1 MKMKLLRALGMG
13 FVCMLAWATIQA
25 QTWTPLNNQPT
36 KMTGG
41 AGPGLLMHDGTVIVH
56 DACGTDWWRLTP
68 DNTGSYVNGTW
79 SEVSVQMPNG
89 YAPLYFSSAVL
100 PDGRLIVEG
109 GEYQNCQSAW
119 TNMGAIYD
127 PVKNA
132 WTAMKPPSYKGVEW
146 AQIGDAQSAIL
157 DNGTYMQANCCE
169 GYPYPVAYLD
179 AKNLTWKLVG
189 ETGKFGKLDRYD
201 EEGWNKLDDGFIF
214 TTSAI
219 ASPVAQQYD
228 PTTEKWV
235 SAGKACQLED
245 SSTQEIGPAVTL
257 PSGQVWNTG
266 AEDTQTGTGHTCT
279 YTPSKKPGGVGTWKK
294 GPDFP
299 NGNDAEDAPA
309 ALEITGN
316 AIVQVSPGVFSPP
329 STFYEWNGKT
339 LTKLPAPANAPNDPS
354 YVGTFLELP
363 SGQLLWM
370 DLSDTVEIFTPKGT
384 YNKAWQPT
392 ITSVPATVTHGDS
405 YKISGTQFNGFSQG
419 AFYGDDN
426 QMATNYPLVRITNT
440 SSGHVFYCQTDN
452 PSTMA
457 INTGSKTVSA
467 TFIVPSGIETGAS
480 TIEVVT
486 NGIPSAPTN
495 ITVD

>member
-1 MKMKLLRALGMG
+1 MKVLRMFGMG
-13 FVCMLAWATIQA
+13 CLLLLAAVGANA
-25 QTWTPLNNQPT
+25 QKWTPLNNQPT

-41 AGPGLLMHDGTVIVH
+41 AGPGLLMHDGTVLVH

-79 SEVSVQMPNG
+79 SEIKPQMPNG
-89 YAPLYFSSAVL
+89 YAPLYFGSAVL

-119 TNMGAIYD
+119 TNLGAIYD
-127 PVKNA
+127 PVKNT
-132 WTAMKPPSYKGVEW
+132 WTAVTAPEGW
-146 AQIGDAQSAIL
+146 TTIGDAQSVIL
-157 DNGTYMQANCCE
+157 DNGTYVQANCCQSS
-169 GYPYPVAYLD
+169 GYQIAYLN
-179 AKNLTWKLVG
+179 AKKLTWTLHG
-189 ETGKFGKLDRYD
+189 TGKLDRYD
-201 EEGWNKLDDGFIF
+201 EEGWEKLDDGYIF
-214 TTSAI
+214 TTSALS
-219 ASPVAQQYD
+219 SPAAQQYD
-228 PTTEKWV
+228 PKTQKWT
-235 SAGKACQLED
+235 SAGTACQLED
-245 SSTQEIGPAVTL
+245 QTSQEIGPAVTL

-266 AEDTQTGTGHTCT
+266 AQDQSTHTGHTCT
-279 YTPSKKPGGVGTWKK
+279 YTPSKNPGGVGTWKK

-299 NGNDAEDAPA
+299 GGNDAEDAPA

-363 SGQLLWM
+363 TGQLLWM
-370 DLSDTVEIFTPKGT
+370 DLSNTVEIFTPKGT
-384 YNKAWQPT
+384 YKSAWQPT
-392 ITSVPATVTHGDS
+392 ISSVPSTVTHGDS
-405 YKISGTQFNGFSQG
+405 YQISGTQFNGFSQG

-480 TIEVVT
+480 TVEVVA

-495 ITVD
+495 ITVN